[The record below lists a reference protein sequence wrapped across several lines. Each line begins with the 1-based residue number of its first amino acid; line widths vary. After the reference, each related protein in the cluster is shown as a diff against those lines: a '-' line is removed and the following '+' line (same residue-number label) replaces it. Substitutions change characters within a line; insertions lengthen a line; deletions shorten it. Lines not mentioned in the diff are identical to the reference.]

1 MARKPTAAEYQKRI
15 NEVYLALINGS
26 SRQDIHRYASK
37 KWGANDRSTDALIA
51 RARKRLD
58 EEAAEY
64 RATAM
69 AEHLAARRQLRKQAA
84 QDKDKRLVLE
94 VLRDEAKLLGLYE
107 PEKVQQ
113 EQDGKQRIEIV
124 YVNNP
129 DNQDNPD
136 TLDSTT

>member
-1 MARKPTAAEYQKRI
+1 MF
-15 NEVYLALINGS
+15 LINGNN
-26 SRQDIHRYASK
+26 RDEIIEYARR
-37 KWGANDRSTDALIA
+37 KWGVERASADNIIA

-84 QDKDKRLVLE
+84 QDKDRRLVLE

-107 PEKVQQ
+107 AELLNRL
-113 EQDGKQRIEIV
+113 E
-124 YVNNP
+124 
-129 DNQDNPD
+129 
-136 TLDSTT
+136 TLERRFAESGDQ

>member
-26 SRQDIHRYASK
+26 NREEIVQYASK
-37 KWGANDRSTDALIA
+37 KWGVVARSADDLIA

-69 AEHLAARRQLRKQAA
+69 AEHLAARRQLRKQAS
-84 QDKDKRLVLE
+84 QDKDRRLMLE

-107 PEKVQQ
+107 PEKIQQ

-129 DNQDNPD
+129 DNLDNPD